1 MSIPGAHTTI
11 HEAVTLWPGV
21 TAVPHRFGGVEYR
34 LGTREIGHIHGD
46 HLVDIPFPR
55 PVRDAVIA
63 AGEAA
68 PHHILPDSG
77 WVSRYLRVPADV
89 ATALVLLRRS
99 YELAQQKQQQ
109 QQAVRAQHPHPSEAT
124 RNPEAQ

>member
-1 MSIPGAHTTI
+1 M
-11 HEAVTLWPGV
+11 
-21 TAVPHRFGGVEYR
+21 EYR

-109 QQAVRAQHPHPSEAT
+109 QQAVRAKHPHPSEAT